1 MAEILQMD
9 FTLLTCSIL
18 LSIEFLLVSL
28 DFTVF
33 SVITLFANPDIIS
46 PNKKASF
53 EFSFY
58 TDNPEKIKSIAFNV
72 HSDEYSVMTN
82 NGH

>member
-1 MAEILQMD
+1 MFNI
-9 FTLLTCSIL
+9 I
-18 LSIEFLLVSL
+18 IYRILLVSL

-33 SVITLFANPDIIS
+33 SVITLFTNPDIIS